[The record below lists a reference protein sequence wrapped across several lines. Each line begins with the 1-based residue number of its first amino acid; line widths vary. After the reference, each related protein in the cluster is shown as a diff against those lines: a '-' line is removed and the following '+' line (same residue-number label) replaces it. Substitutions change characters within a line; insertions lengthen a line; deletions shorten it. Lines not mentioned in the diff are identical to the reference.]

1 MTNKNSKSAQK
12 LELNPNQLL
21 MALRQSEERVSELTD
36 LVSRLN
42 RALRGLEEQ
51 NQALAAQIE
60 HLGSGIPKNS

>member
-1 MTNKNSKSAQK
+1 MSDKAPKGEVESQNID
-12 LELNPNQLL
+12 PNAIL

-51 NQALAAQIE
+51 NQILGAQLE
-60 HLGSGIPKNS
+60 QVQKNTSK